1 MELINGIQIEV
12 TEITI
17 KKQSL
22 LNKRSVFFFKRKVFL
37 GDIKGVSEENYL
49 VENNYSKCTAL
60 NIEDEGWVKI
70 REPYDEVCAVH
81 SEWWRLKTSEAPES
95 TSENTSSSSS

>member
-70 REPYDEVCAVH
+70 REPYDEICAVH
-81 SEWWRLKTSEAPES
+81 SEWWRVKTSEAVES
-95 TSENTSSSSS
+95 TSENTASSSS